1 LLKKPLAI
9 SAFGELDAPVVSG
22 DGGLM
27 HEAIQKAVGV
37 EEY

>member
-9 SAFGELDAPVVSG
+9 SAFGELDASVVSG
-22 DGGLM
+22 DGGP
-27 HEAIQKAVGV
+27 HARGDKKAVGV